1 MNRLRPKIALV
12 VSACLLGMHLVTGT
26 AVAIAPCPPT
36 TCCSGPMHLDAC
48 NDVIN
53 FARPIQK
60 CCDDCNDMFCG
71 LLNDPLQDVKPVQP
85 SSELMFSHPS
95 YAVNVQNVEV
105 DCDVIPGP
113 GMWNILNFEVTS
125 NPIPLYI
132 EHLSLII

>member
-12 VSACLLGMHLVTGT
+12 VSACLLGVHLVMGT
-26 AVAIAPCPPT
+26 AAAIAPCPLT
-36 TCCSGPMHLDAC
+36 TCCCGPMLTDAC
-48 NDVIN
+48 HDMIN

-60 CCDDCNDMFCG
+60 CCDDCNDLFCG
-71 LLNDPLQDVKPVQP
+71 LLNDPLQDVKPVQA

-95 YAVNVQNVEV
+95 YVVNLQNVEMG
-105 DCDVIPGP
+105 CDVIPGP
-113 GMWNILNFEVTS
+113 RIWNILYFKVTV